1 MKNLYDKIDDYVE
14 DLLSDTERQAFESAL
29 KTDAKLAQEVRF
41 HQDLIRGMDVATDT
55 DLRQTIGS
63 VQARLAAEN
72 FFSEE
77 VETTEKPQQE
87 AIVRKLNVEKTA
99 LVRKLTTYQWAAA
112 ASVLLLIAAGLWF
125 LKPNKDALFSETY
138 TAYFQSETKQLND
151 VYDEITSP
159 GFATDKVRNESLKNA
174 LDNYQA
180 KNYAVAKSLFQAHL
194 TAYPL
199 DFDAQFYQ
207 AQTLMNLKEAQ
218 NAAVLL
224 GNLAKNA
231 GNRWQKD
238 AQWYLALNYLTMPEK
253 REVALELLKNIAS
266 DATSPHAVK
275 ALEMFNKLSH

>member
-1 MKNLYDKIDDYVE
+1 MKNLQEKIEDYVE
-14 DLLSDTERQAFESAL
+14 GMLSDTERQEFEAAL
-29 KTDAKLAQEVRF
+29 ATDAKLAQETRLY
-41 HQDLIRGMDVATDT
+41 QDLIKGMDVATDT
-55 DLRQTIGS
+55 DLRQMIGS

-72 FFSEE
+72 FFTED
-77 VETTEKPQQE
+77 VVTVEKPQQE

-99 LVRKLTTYQWAAA
+99 LVRKLSTYQWAAA
-112 ASVLLLIAAGLWF
+112 ASVLLLIVAGLWF
-125 LKPNKDALFSETY
+125 LKPNKEAIFNETY
-138 TAYFQSETKQLND
+138 TAYFQPETKQLSD
-151 VYDEITSP
+151 VYTEITTP
-159 GFATDKVRNESLKNA
+159 GFATDKVRNESLKLA
-174 LDNYQA
+174 LDAYQA
-180 KNYAVAKSLFQAHL
+180 KNYASSKSLFQAHL

-224 GNLAKNA
+224 ENLAKNE

-253 REVALELLKNIAS
+253 RETALGLLRNIGA
-266 DATSPHAVK
+266 DKTSPHGAK

>member
-1 MKNLYDKIDDYVE
+1 MENLNEKIHDYIDD
-14 DLLSDTERQAFESAL
+14 LLPETERQAFESAL
-29 KTDAKLAQEVRF
+29 KTDAKLAQEVRLYQ
-41 HQDLIRGMDVATDT
+41 HLIKGMDVATDN

-63 VQARLAAEN
+63 AQARLAAEN
-72 FFSEE
+72 FFTDD
-77 VETTEKPQQE
+77 VETVEKPQQE

-99 LVRKLTTYQWAAA
+99 LIRKLSAYQWAAA

-125 LKPNKDALFSETY
+125 LKPNKDALFNDTY
-138 TAYFQSETKQLND
+138 TAYFQPETKQLND

-174 LDNYQA
+174 LDAYQA
-180 KNYAVAKSLFQAHL
+180 KNYSPAKALFQKHL

-207 AQTLMNLKEAQ
+207 AQTLMNLKETQ

-224 GNLAKNA
+224 ENLAEKTE
-231 GNRWQKD
+231 NRWQKD

-253 REVALELLKNIAS
+253 REVALNLLKNIAA
-266 DATSPHAVK
+266 DATSSYGAKAV
-275 ALEMFNKLSH
+275 EMLDKLSN